1 MNKTYKLSG
10 SVRKKINQSLLKY
23 IEYTVV
29 EVDGGFTA
37 KFTCLSETEKKA
49 VLKEGFLIQ

>member
-10 SVRKKINQSLLKY
+10 SIRKKINQSLLKY